1 MKIKL
6 GKSELIHF
14 VGIGGIGMSGLAL
27 IMNELGFK
35 IQGSDITNNKNIEGL
50 KKNKINVLIGHKKQ
64 NIKQS
69 TIIVISSAIK
79 KNNPE
84 LIDAKK
90 RKIPIYKR
98 GDMLAHVVSLMRNV
112 VVAGSHGKTTTT
124 TLISNIFTSA
134 KIDPTIIN
142 GGVLNSFGNSAKLGK
157 SNWCILESDESDG
170 SFLKIPPT
178 YSIVTNIDKE
188 HLDFHKSMDK
198 LKKQFINF
206 IKKTPSFG
214 KSFICIDDKNNK
226 EILKKI
232 KNVNYNTYGINKD
245 SNFQILN
252 IVQNQNYSKFDLK
265 ISIAGAKVKFLK
277 NIKVPIIGLH
287 NIRNATAAI
296 AVATSI
302 GISNNIIKKSLKK
315 FQGVQRRFTKIF
327 SFRDISFFD
336 DYAHHPTEIK
346 EVLNGVRQVYND
358 KEIVCIFQPH
368 RISRVKNLH
377 EEFSKSFL
385 KADTVV
391 LCPIYKAGEN
401 IKLGFSYNN
410 FAKKIIKNSKVNLI
424 LINNNLDLL
433 KFTKQN
439 IYGNKIVIGMGAG
452 SISNWIRELPSLI
465 K

>member
-35 IQGSDITNNKNIEGL
+35 IQGSDITNNKNIERL
-50 KKNKINVLIGHKKQ
+50 KKNKINILIGHKKQ

-98 GDMLAHVVSLMRNV
+98 GDMLAQVVSLMRNV
-112 VVAGSHGKTTTT
+112 VIAGSHGKTTTT
-124 TLISNIFTSA
+124 TLTSNIFTSA

-178 YSIVTNIDKE
+178 YSIVTNIDNE
-188 HLDFHKSMDK
+188 HLDFHKSMDN

-206 IKKTPSFG
+206 VKKTPSFG

-232 KNVNYNTYGINKD
+232 KNVNYSTYGINKD
-245 SNFQILN
+245 SNFQIIN

-287 NIRNATAAI
+287 NIRNTTAAI

-327 SFRDISFFD
+327 SFRDISFF
-336 DYAHHPTEIK
+336 
-346 EVLNGVRQVYND
+346 
-358 KEIVCIFQPH
+358 CI
-368 RISRVKNLH
+368 
-377 EEFSKSFL
+377 
-385 KADTVV
+385 
-391 LCPIYKAGEN
+391 Y
-401 IKLGFSYNN
+401 
-410 FAKKIIKNSKVNLI
+410 
-424 LINNNLDLL
+424 
-433 KFTKQN
+433 
-439 IYGNKIVIGMGAG
+439 
-452 SISNWIRELPSLI
+452 
-465 K
+465 

>member
-27 IMNELGFK
+27 IMNELGFNV
-35 IQGSDITNNKNIEGL
+35 QGSDISNNKNIERL
-50 KKNKINVLIGHKKQ
+50 KKKRINIFIGHKSK
-64 NIKQS
+64 NVKKS
-69 TIIVISSAIK
+69 TIVVVSSAIK
-79 KNNPE
+79 KNNIE
-84 LIDAKK
+84 LLKAKK

-124 TLISNIFTSA
+124 SLISSIFSAA

-188 HLDFHKSMDK
+188 HLDYYKSLNN
-198 LKKQFINF
+198 LKKQFSDF
-206 IKKTPSFG
+206 IEKTPSFG
-214 KSFICIDDKNNK
+214 KSFICIDDKNNR
-226 EILKKI
+226 EILKNI
-232 KNVNYNTYGINKD
+232 KNVNLSTYGTNKN

-252 IVQNQNYSKFDLK
+252 IVQNKDYSKFDLK
-265 ISIAGAKVKFLK
+265 ISILGTKARFIK
-277 NIKVPIIGLH
+277 NITIPIIGIH
-287 NIRNATAAI
+287 NIRNSTAAV

-302 GISNNIIKKSLKK
+302 GIPNNVIKKSLKK

-327 SFRDISFFD
+327 SFQNIPFFD

-346 EVLNGVRQVYND
+346 EVLNGVRQVYKD

-377 EEFSKSFL
+377 EEFSKSFV

-401 IKLGFSYNN
+401 INLGFSYNY
-410 FAKKIIKNSKVNLI
+410 FSKKIINNSKVNLI
-424 LINNNLDLL
+424 QINNNIDLA

-439 IYGNKIVIGMGAG
+439 LYGNKIVIGMGAG
-452 SISNWIRELPSLI
+452 SISNWIRELPDLL

>member
-14 VGIGGIGMSGLAL
+14 VGVGGIGMSGLAL

-35 IQGSDITNNKNIEGL
+35 IQGSDIANNKNIERL
-50 KKNKINVLIGHKKQ
+50 KKNKINIFIGHKKK

-124 TLISNIFTSA
+124 TLTSNIFTSA

-188 HLDFHKSMDK
+188 HLDFHKSMGN

-206 IKKTPSFG
+206 VKKTPSFG

-226 EILKKI
+226 EILKKV
-232 KNVNYNTYGINKD
+232 KNVNYSTYGIDKN

-287 NIRNATAAI
+287 NIRNTTAAI

-346 EVLNGVRQVYND
+346 EVLNGVRQVYKD

-377 EEFSKSFL
+377 EEFSKSFS

-433 KFTKQN
+433 KYTKQN

>member
-35 IQGSDITNNKNIEGL
+35 IQGSDITNNKNIERL
-50 KKNKINVLIGHKKQ
+50 KKNKINILIGHKKQ

-124 TLISNIFTSA
+124 ALISNIFTSA

-188 HLDFHKSMDK
+188 HLDFHKSMDN

-206 IKKTPSFG
+206 VKKTPSFG

-232 KNVNYNTYGINKD
+232 KNVNYSTYGINKD

-265 ISIAGAKVKFLK
+265 ISIVGAKVKFLK

-287 NIRNATAAI
+287 NIRNTTAAI

-346 EVLNGVRQVYND
+346 EVLNGVRQVYKD

>member
-35 IQGSDITNNKNIEGL
+35 IQGSDITNNKNIERL
-50 KKNKINVLIGHKKQ
+50 KKNKINILIGHKKQ

-98 GDMLAHVVSLMRNV
+98 GDMLAQVVSLMRKV
-112 VVAGSHGKTTTT
+112 VIAGSHGKTTTT
-124 TLISNIFTSA
+124 TLTSNIFISA

-188 HLDFHKSMDK
+188 HLDFHKSMDN

-206 IKKTPSFG
+206 VKKTPSFG

-232 KNVNYNTYGINKD
+232 KNVNYSTYGINKD

-265 ISIAGAKVKFLK
+265 ISITGAKVKFLK

-287 NIRNATAAI
+287 NIRNTTAAI

-346 EVLNGVRQVYND
+346 EVLNGVRQVYKD

-410 FAKKIIKNSKVNLI
+410 FARKIIKNSKVNLI

-452 SISNWIRELPSLI
+452 SISNWIKELPSLI

>member
-35 IQGSDITNNKNIEGL
+35 IQGSDIINNKNIERL
-50 KKNKINVLIGHKKQ
+50 KKNKINILIGHKKQ

-112 VVAGSHGKTTTT
+112 VIAGSHGKTTTT
-124 TLISNIFTSA
+124 TLTSNIFTSA

-188 HLDFHKSMDK
+188 HLDFHKSMDN

-206 IKKTPSFG
+206 VKKTPSFG

-232 KNVNYNTYGINKD
+232 KNVNYSTYGINKD

-287 NIRNATAAI
+287 NIRNTTAAI

-346 EVLNGVRQVYND
+346 EVLNGVRQVYKD

-410 FAKKIIKNSKVNLI
+410 FAKKIIKNSKVKLI

>member
-35 IQGSDITNNKNIEGL
+35 IQGSDITNNKNIERL
-50 KKNKINVLIGHKKQ
+50 KKNKINILIGHKKQ

-98 GDMLAHVVSLMRNV
+98 GDMLAQVVSLMRNV
-112 VVAGSHGKTTTT
+112 VIAGSHGKTTTT
-124 TLISNIFTSA
+124 TLTSNIFISA

-188 HLDFHKSMDK
+188 HLDFHKSMDN

-206 IKKTPSFG
+206 VKKTPSFG

-232 KNVNYNTYGINKD
+232 KNVNYSTYGINKD
-245 SNFQILN
+245 SNFQIIN

-265 ISIAGAKVKFLK
+265 ISIVGAKVKFLK

-287 NIRNATAAI
+287 NIRNTTAAI

-327 SFRDISFFD
+327 SFRNISFFD

-346 EVLNGVRQVYND
+346 EVLNGVRQVYKD

-410 FAKKIIKNSKVNLI
+410 FAKKIIKNSKVKLI

-452 SISNWIRELPSLI
+452 SISDWIRELPSLI

>member
-35 IQGSDITNNKNIEGL
+35 IQGSDIANNKNIERL
-50 KKNKINVLIGHKKQ
+50 KKNKINILIGHKKQ

-112 VVAGSHGKTTTT
+112 VIAGSHGKTTTT
-124 TLISNIFTSA
+124 TLTSNIFTSA

-142 GGVLNSFGNSAKLGK
+142 GGVINSFSNSAKLGK

-170 SFLKIPPT
+170 SFLKISPT

-188 HLDFHKSMDK
+188 HLDFHKSIDN

-206 IKKTPSFG
+206 VKKTPSFG

-232 KNVNYNTYGINKD
+232 KNVNYSTYGINKD

-265 ISIAGAKVKFLK
+265 MSIAGAKVKFLK

-287 NIRNATAAI
+287 NIRNTTAAI

-315 FQGVQRRFTKIF
+315 FQGVQRRFTKVF
-327 SFRDISFFD
+327 SFRGISFFD

-346 EVLNGVRQVYND
+346 EVLNGVRQVYKD

-368 RISRVKNLH
+368 RISRVKSLH

-433 KFTKQN
+433 KFIKQN

>member
-35 IQGSDITNNKNIEGL
+35 IQGSDITNNKNIERL
-50 KKNKINVLIGHKKQ
+50 KKNKINILIGHKKQ

-98 GDMLAHVVSLMRNV
+98 GDMLAQVVSLMRNV

-124 TLISNIFTSA
+124 ALISNIFTSA

-188 HLDFHKSMDK
+188 HLDFHKSMDN

-206 IKKTPSFG
+206 IKKTPFFG
-214 KSFICIDDKNNK
+214 KSFICIDDKNKK

-232 KNVNYNTYGINKD
+232 KNVNYSTYGINKD

-287 NIRNATAAI
+287 NIRNTTAAI

-346 EVLNGVRQVYND
+346 EVLNGVRQVYKD

-410 FAKKIIKNSKVNLI
+410 FAKKIIKNSKVKLI

-452 SISNWIRELPSLI
+452 SISDWIRELPSLI

>member
-35 IQGSDITNNKNIEGL
+35 IQGSDITNNKNIERL
-50 KKNKINVLIGHKKQ
+50 KKNKINILIGHKKQ

-98 GDMLAHVVSLMRNV
+98 GDMLAQVVSLMRNV
-112 VVAGSHGKTTTT
+112 VIAGSHGKTTTT
-124 TLISNIFTSA
+124 TLTSNIFISA

-188 HLDFHKSMDK
+188 HLDFHKSMDN

-206 IKKTPSFG
+206 VKKTPSFG

-232 KNVNYNTYGINKD
+232 KNVNYSTYGINKN

-287 NIRNATAAI
+287 NIRNTTAAI

-346 EVLNGVRQVYND
+346 EVLNGVRQVYKD

-410 FAKKIIKNSKVNLI
+410 FARKIIKNSKVNLI

-452 SISNWIRELPSLI
+452 SISDWIRELPSLI

>member
-35 IQGSDITNNKNIEGL
+35 IQGSDITNNKNIERL
-50 KKNKINVLIGHKKQ
+50 KKNKINILIGHKKQ

-69 TIIVISSAIK
+69 TIIVVSSAIK
-79 KNNPE
+79 NNNPE

-124 TLISNIFTSA
+124 TLTSNIFTSA

-142 GGVLNSFGNSAKLGK
+142 GGVINSFSNSAKLGK

-170 SFLKIPPT
+170 SFLKISPT

-188 HLDFHKSMDK
+188 HLDFHKSIDN

-206 IKKTPSFG
+206 VKKTPSFG

-232 KNVNYNTYGINKD
+232 KNVNYSTYGINKD

-265 ISIAGAKVKFLK
+265 MSIAGAKVKFLK

-287 NIRNATAAI
+287 NIRNTTAAI

-327 SFRDISFFD
+327 SFRDIPFFD

-346 EVLNGVRQVYND
+346 EVLNGVRQVYKD

-433 KFTKQN
+433 KFIKQN

>member
-27 IMNELGFK
+27 IMNELGFNV
-35 IQGSDITNNKNIEGL
+35 QGSDISNNKNIERL
-50 KKNKINVLIGHKKQ
+50 KKKRINIFIGHKSK
-64 NIKQS
+64 NVKKS
-69 TIIVISSAIK
+69 TIVVVSSAIK
-79 KNNPE
+79 KNNIE
-84 LIDAKK
+84 LLKAKK

-124 TLISNIFTSA
+124 SLISSIFSAA

-142 GGVLNSFGNSAKLGK
+142 GGVLNSFGSSAKLGK

-188 HLDFHKSMDK
+188 HLDYYKSLNN
-198 LKKQFINF
+198 LKKQFSDF
-206 IKKTPSFG
+206 IEKTPSFG
-214 KSFICIDDKNNK
+214 KSFICIDDKNNR
-226 EILKKI
+226 EILKNI
-232 KNVNYNTYGINKD
+232 KNVNLSTYGTNKN

-252 IVQNQNYSKFDLK
+252 IVQNKDYSKFDLK
-265 ISIAGAKVKFLK
+265 ISILGTKARFIK
-277 NIKVPIIGLH
+277 NITIPIIGIH
-287 NIRNATAAI
+287 NIRNSTAAV

-302 GISNNIIKKSLKK
+302 GIPNNVIKKSLKK

-327 SFRDISFFD
+327 SFQNIPFFD

-346 EVLNGVRQVYND
+346 EVLNGVRQVYKD

-377 EEFSKSFL
+377 EEFSKSFV

-401 IKLGFSYNN
+401 INLGFSYNY
-410 FAKKIIKNSKVNLI
+410 FSKKIINNSKVNLI
-424 LINNNLDLL
+424 QINNNIDLA

-439 IYGNKIVIGMGAG
+439 LYGNKIVIGMGAG
-452 SISNWIRELPSLI
+452 SISNWIRELPDLL

>member
-35 IQGSDITNNKNIEGL
+35 IQGSDITNNKNIERL
-50 KKNKINVLIGHKKQ
+50 KKNKINILIGHKKQ

-98 GDMLAHVVSLMRNV
+98 GDMLAQVVSLMRNV
-112 VVAGSHGKTTTT
+112 VIAGSHGKTTTT
-124 TLISNIFTSA
+124 TLTSNIFISA

-188 HLDFHKSMDK
+188 HLDFHKSMDN

-206 IKKTPSFG
+206 VKKTPSFG
-214 KSFICIDDKNNK
+214 KSFICIDDNNNK

-232 KNVNYNTYGINKD
+232 KNVNYSTYGINKD

-287 NIRNATAAI
+287 NIRNTTAAI

-346 EVLNGVRQVYND
+346 EVLNGVRQVYKD

-410 FAKKIIKNSKVNLI
+410 FARKIIKNSKVNLI

-452 SISNWIRELPSLI
+452 SISNWIKELPSLI

>member
-27 IMNELGFK
+27 IMNELGFNV
-35 IQGSDITNNKNIEGL
+35 QGSDISSNKNIERL
-50 KKNKINVLIGHKKQ
+50 KKNRINIFIGHKAK
-64 NIKQS
+64 NVNKS
-69 TIIVISSAIK
+69 TVIVVSSAIK
-79 KNNPE
+79 KNNIE
-84 LIDAKK
+84 LLKAKK

-124 TLISNIFTSA
+124 SLISSIFSAA

-188 HLDFHKSMDK
+188 HLDFYKSLSN
-198 LKKQFINF
+198 LKKQFSDF
-206 IKKTPSFG
+206 IEKTPSFG
-214 KSFICIDDKNNK
+214 KSFICIDDKNNR
-226 EILKKI
+226 EILKNI
-232 KNVNYNTYGINKD
+232 KNVNLSTYGTNKN

-252 IVQNQNYSKFDLK
+252 INQNKNYSKFDLK
-265 ISIAGAKVKFLK
+265 ISILGGKPKFIR
-277 NIKVPIIGLH
+277 NIIIPIIGIH
-287 NIRNATAAI
+287 NIKNSSAAI
-296 AVATSI
+296 AVASSI

-327 SFRDISFFD
+327 SFQNIPFYD

-346 EVLNGVRQVYND
+346 EVLNGVREVYKD

-377 EEFSKSFL
+377 EEFSKSFV

-401 IKLGFSYNN
+401 INFGFSYNS
-410 FAKKIIKNSKVNLI
+410 FSKKIIKNSKVNLI
-424 LINNNLDLL
+424 QIKNNTDLAR
-433 KFTKQN
+433 FTKQN

-452 SISNWIRELPSLI
+452 SVSNWIRELPNLL